1 MMSYERFVWEG
12 GGGGVWKPRV
22 QFKVDVFQCPVC
34 LGTKRAT
41 SLIRYLFPKEL
52 HFINYTHT
60 HTTHIPRKSFFLL
73 YVKHSHT
80 SCL

>member
-41 SLIRYLFPKEL
+41 SLIRYLFPKEQHRAGQQL
-52 HFINYTHT
+52 SRGMFCDK
-60 HTTHIPRKSFFLL
+60 P
-73 YVKHSHT
+73 
-80 SCL
+80 